1 MLNRLVNALRG
12 SLRLEVT
19 GAFPERFLN
28 LCAQRGILFW
38 NVEWLEA
45 TRLRLTV
52 TRGDGARARKLGE
65 KVLCTVTPAGREGL
79 PFFLARFRKRY
90 ALLTGLVL
98 SLAAV
103 CVLSQFILTI
113 EVEGNEA
120 ISTREILTELRRQ
133 GLSVGTYG
141 PGLDEEAVGRRVLRN
156 LPGLSWMSVNLHGTR
171 AQVVV
176 REAEQAP
183 EPLDETELGDIA
195 ARASGIVTRVE
206 ALSGQALVEPG
217 DTVVEG
223 DVLISGTVVL
233 DAPQYSETEELGRVW
248 VRARGT
254 VTARTWRTR
263 SASNPLEAA
272 VKVPSGE
279 EETRWSLI
287 LLGRRAEFF
296 GRGGIS
302 SPGYDKITHTW
313 TLTLPGGRELPLSLA
328 RETRRAYTL
337 EAVPVEREAAR
348 ALLEEELLSA
358 LREAVGEGEI
368 LRTSF
373 TAGEAAGLLTVTLRA
388 ECAEEIGRFVPR
400 ADSTQE
406 KEADS

>member
-52 TRGDGARARKLGE
+52 TRRDGARARKLGE

-90 ALLTGLVL
+90 ALLTGLIL

-176 REAEQAP
+176 MLHR
-183 EPLDETELGDIA
+183 
-195 ARASGIVTRVE
+195 
-206 ALSGQALVEPG
+206 
-217 DTVVEG
+217 
-223 DVLISGTVVL
+223 
-233 DAPQYSETEELGRVW
+233 Y
-248 VRARGT
+248 
-254 VTARTWRTR
+254 
-263 SASNPLEAA
+263 
-272 VKVPSGE
+272 
-279 EETRWSLI
+279 
-287 LLGRRAEFF
+287 
-296 GRGGIS
+296 
-302 SPGYDKITHTW
+302 
-313 TLTLPGGRELPLSLA
+313 LA
-328 RETRRAYTL
+328 
-337 EAVPVEREAAR
+337 
-348 ALLEEELLSA
+348 
-358 LREAVGEGEI
+358 G
-368 LRTSF
+368 
-373 TAGEAAGLLTVTLRA
+373 
-388 ECAEEIGRFVPR
+388 
-400 ADSTQE
+400 
-406 KEADS
+406 